1 MGYKKYEI
9 KITFVIDDYV
19 EDAVNQVK
27 QMKKEI
33 ESGMIQREILT
44 LDGFTNIKST
54 FKQIK

>member
-19 EDAVNQVK
+19 EDIMNQVK
-27 QMKKEI
+27 KMKDDI
-33 ESGMIQREILT
+33 DSGLAQRELLELEGIV
-44 LDGFTNIKST
+44 NVKST

>member
-19 EDAVNQVK
+19 EDAVNQVE

-33 ESGMIQREILT
+33 ESGLFQRELIT
-44 LDGFTNIKST
+44 IEGFTNIKST

>member
-19 EDAVNQVK
+19 EDIMDQVEK
-27 QMKKEI
+27 MKHDIDSGLAQRELLEI
-33 ESGMIQREILT
+33 EGIV
-44 LDGFTNIKST
+44 NVKST

>member
-19 EDAVNQVK
+19 EDIMDQVEK
-27 QMKKEI
+27 MKHDIDSGLAQRKLLEI
-33 ESGMIQREILT
+33 EGIV
-44 LDGFTNIKST
+44 NVKST